1 MLEEALRD
9 EKGRN
14 PSETALAVLNF
25 LQYDLAPGGSAAEAR
40 LCNSL
45 FGPLCD
51 RVFGP
56 MDEPSYAHAAG
67 AGWLS
72 AQARWARP
80 AAPTTASSSSS
91 FSSSASS
98 SMHQPPPSVG
108 LSSNSSHGTG
118 MSRSTVHSSSVG
130 GVGSSSGS
138 HWEADPVVRLLATAN
153 NRALGGSSTL
163 GSPSSSSSSSLR
175 KEPVLPTLIE
185 AISGDSENRPNAG
198 FAFPFLALP
207 KVLQDAYMEVL
218 EADLAGMSGMGMGM
232 QSEFGGNARGQSF
245 AGRNSPQAPSAAL
258 VTDNDLC
265 LFGRVLQRPPR
276 EQMGLLRWRHVRA
289 QRDKAAA
296 AAQHAHSPQQQ
307 FRTSSPMNVYQ
318 GGGFP
323 SRSFRNASATP
334 AASLLSPGGLFAGGA
349 GGSGAAHPAREEPKA
364 PPVTVILTMLE
375 YYLLL
380 FVRFPTAISTA
391 ANTANAARA
400 TASATSVQPIYTP
413 FGEMVYVYLF
423 ARYLGYFLPYA
434 MESGRC
440 VVMGGSDYNVQS
452 ELFLR
457 LCVSL
462 WLEAPVRPVP
472 TTAAVALLADQQH
485 QQYLRR
491 GAADHTRHQDGATS
505 SDEARTFDY
514 SLDRSFDLVQTHQ
527 PFSPPSSHVKACLRK
542 LIVHALSDPSLR
554 NGMVQHAS
562 SSSSSPAAGGS
573 NGAAGATFVRHSIW
587 VLQAPLYNYVRVAFR
602 NASIHTNNSA
612 FFSALDIW
620 LLYLEPWNLTR
631 RTFPSSS
638 RSIWLPVHVLTPYPP
653 PDLRRQPN
661 RSTL

>member
-1 MLEEALRD
+1 
-9 EKGRN
+9 
-14 PSETALAVLNF
+14 
-25 LQYDLAPGGSAAEAR
+25 
-40 LCNSL
+40 
-45 FGPLCD
+45 
-51 RVFGP
+51 
-56 MDEPSYAHAAG
+56 
-67 AGWLS
+67 
-72 AQARWARP
+72 
-80 AAPTTASSSSS
+80 
-91 FSSSASS
+91 
-98 SMHQPPPSVG
+98 
-108 LSSNSSHGTG
+108 
-118 MSRSTVHSSSVG
+118 
-130 GVGSSSGS
+130 
-138 HWEADPVVRLLATAN
+138 VRLLATAN
-153 NRALGGSSTL
+153 NRAQGGSSTL
-163 GSPSSSSSSSLR
+163 GSPSSSSSNSSSLR
-175 KEPVLPTLIE
+175 KELALPTLIE

-218 EADLAGMSGMGMGM
+218 EADLAGLGGIGMGM
-232 QSEFGGNARGQSF
+232 QSEFGGSTRGQGF
-245 AGRNSPQAPSAAL
+245 AGRSAPQAPSAAL
-258 VTDNDLC
+258 VTDNDLR
-265 LFGRVLQRPPR
+265 LFGRVLHRPPR
-276 EQMGLLRWRHVRA
+276 EQVGLLRWRQIRA

-307 FRTSSPMNVYQ
+307 FRTSSPMNLYQ

-323 SRSFRNASATP
+323 SRSFRNAAATP
-334 AASLLSPGGLFAGGA
+334 AASILSPGGRFAVGA
-349 GGSGAAHPAREEPKA
+349 GGSGAAPPAREEPKA
-364 PPVTVILTMLE
+364 PPVTVILSMLE

-391 ANTANAARA
+391 ASTAAANTANAARS
-400 TASATSVQPIYTP
+400 TASATSVQPVYTP

-440 VVMGGSDYNVQS
+440 IVMGGSDPNVQS

-472 TTAAVALLADQQH
+472 TSAAVALLADQQH
-485 QQYLRR
+485 QQHLRR
-491 GAADHTRHQDGATS
+491 GTADHTRHQDGAS
-505 SDEARTFDY
+505 STDEARTFDY
-514 SLDRSFDLVQTHQ
+514 SLDRSFDLVQAHQ

-542 LIVHALSDPSLR
+542 LVVHALSDPSLR
-554 NGMVQHAS
+554 NGMVKHGS
-562 SSSSSPAAGGS
+562 TSSPAAAGS
-573 NGAAGATFVRHSIW
+573 NGAADATFVRHSIW

-612 FFSALDIW
+612 FFSALDLW

-631 RTFPSSS
+631 RTFPKFQTMVPM
-638 RSIWLPVHVLTPYPP
+638 IALPLYVLTPYPP